1 MVLSRSALSSAF
13 LLPVVLLVVCLGIVV
28 GGTFS
33 LRAEAVYFNGED
45 FKAGYYIVPEDMPSD
60 GSKVW
65 VVVDVHGA
73 GGLKSEGRGPGLA
86 KLLAPEPVIVIV
98 PSFTTG

>member
-1 MVLSRSALSSAF
+1 MSLSRPAHSSAF
-13 LLPVVLLVVCLGIVV
+13 LLPVVLFVVCLGMV

-33 LRAEAVYFNGED
+33 LRAETVYFNGED